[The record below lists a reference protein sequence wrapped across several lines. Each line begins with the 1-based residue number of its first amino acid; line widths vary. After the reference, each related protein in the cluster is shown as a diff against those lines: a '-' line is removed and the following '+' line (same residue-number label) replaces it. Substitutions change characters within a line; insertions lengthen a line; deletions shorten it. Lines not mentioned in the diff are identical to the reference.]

1 LEISLLSAHFF
12 IRVVLLIWETL
23 TANTNS
29 MTRDQSQQLVQES
42 GEDLLKLLTQLLNI
56 FTVGKARSVVLPL
69 TTSSLMT
76 MSVPRNDWVTF
87 AG

>member
-1 LEISLLSAHFF
+1 
-12 IRVVLLIWETL
+12 VVLLIWETL

-56 FTVGKARSVVLPL
+56 FTVGKASSVDVVLPL